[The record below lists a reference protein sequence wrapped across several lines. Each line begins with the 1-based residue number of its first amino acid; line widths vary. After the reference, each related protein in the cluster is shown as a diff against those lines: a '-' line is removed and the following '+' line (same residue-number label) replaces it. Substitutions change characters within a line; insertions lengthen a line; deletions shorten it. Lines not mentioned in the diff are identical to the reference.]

1 MMENRTM
8 TTKKTIK
15 AILLV
20 VALGLTLYA
29 ISEHRTNNMI
39 NYAQANGCKWEHL
52 NGFDVCK

>member
-1 MMENRTM
+1 M

-15 AILLV
+15 ALLLITM
-20 VALGLTLYA
+20 LGLALFA

-39 NYAQANGCKWEHL
+39 KYAQANGCKWQHL